1 VSPSRKARAGYLL
14 RLSVLTPLTISCL
27 SCGSSPSAPTE
38 AEATITIGPQ
48 GISPK
53 EVRIDAWGQ
62 VKFVNNDSEPHSI
75 VSDPVDVHS
84 QCPQLNQVGILQPG
98 DSRISGTLNL
108 SGTCGFHDHLNKASD
123 TWRGRIVVK

>member
-1 VSPSRKARAGYLL
+1 MFRR
-14 RLSVLTPLTISCL
+14 SVLLLLTISCL

-38 AEATITIGPQ
+38 AEATITISPA

-75 VSDPVDVHS
+75 VSDPVDLHS
-84 QCPQLNQVGILQPG
+84 QCPQLNQIGILQPG
-98 DSRISGTLNL
+98 DSRISEIWLYLLVTP
-108 SGTCGFHDHLNKASD
+108 GFL
-123 TWRGRIVVK
+123 TTR